1 MKTFLKNLA
10 IIFIFLSPS
19 LSHAEALAPDMKLAL
34 RDFVAVQNLEKTWP
48 AIIDGIAKIT
58 VQQVIKGAT
67 RELNEA
73 SSLSQAERVAGE
85 KFIQEMAPKIA
96 DDVSAFQKKLDIKS
110 LITDMA
116 EEVYPKYYNAQEIH
130 EFTAYYASPGYKK
143 GAVIA
148 REIEIE
154 SASTGESKAVLWRRY
169 ESKFT
174 PQEVKQMQAFNSSAL
189 GRKHQAAGAKIKA
202 ECLELMYKRTAPEM
216 NKISERYG
224 EMMAQRLKAASS
236 K

>member
-10 IIFIFLSPS
+10 IIAIFLSPS
-19 LSHAEALAPDMKLAL
+19 LSRAEPLAPEMKLAL

-48 AIIDGIAKIT
+48 TIIDGITKIT
-58 VQQVIKGAT
+58 VKQVIKGAT

-73 SSLSQAERVAGE
+73 SSLSQAERATGE

-96 DDVSAFQKKLDIKS
+96 EDVSAFQRGLDIKN
-110 LITDMA
+110 LVTDMS
-116 EEVYPKYYNAQEIH
+116 EEVYPKYYNAQEIR
-130 EFTAYYASPGYKK
+130 EFTAYYGSAGYKK
-143 GAVIA
+143 GAAIA
-148 REIEIE
+148 REIDIE
-154 SASTGESKAVLWRRY
+154 SASTGENKTALWRRY

-174 PQEVKQMQAFNSSAL
+174 PQEIKLMQAFNSSAL
-189 GRKHQAAGAKIKA
+189 GRKHQVAGPKINA
-202 ECLELMYKRTAPEM
+202 ECLEFMYKRTAPEM

-224 EMMAQRLKAASS
+224 EMLAQRLKAAS